1 MKKFLRC
8 FSSKKMFMSASLI
21 AMMLTLSGTVALDA
35 IEYRPLPS
43 VQSEHFRGFYYW
55 VDMANYKNL
64 LLSNMPLD
72 VLVGYIVAD
81 SVVRAAPRGPILDKI
96 SQMNL
101 STDTAQYIYKYWLTM
116 NEYDPLR
123 FFSYTRRRYPE
134 AEVNYLRLHSDMRH
148 KMYVDPKFTYVV
160 SDYILHVYVNNTV
173 HIDTSDATPHTYPSI
188 DPKTKRFIRDSTGNF
203 VLDTHIYA
211 KPETIAYCKVLD
223 TIKGGAFPSLSNAIF
238 YNGPRPNPDEGG
250 VVEDNTYAD
259 ALFPIITPDIIFSYL
274 DQWTNGMY
282 RHSLYNP
289 RDGHWIKPGREYIVF
304 LELRGVDAEDD
315 DLNPDGTPSKVY
327 YGLWPYPH
335 IASCSMYPIED
346 GYVIDRFDALG
357 FGKKV
362 PVEEFKQN
370 IRDKISEIKSF
381 GE

>member
-1 MKKFLRC
+1 
-8 FSSKKMFMSASLI
+8 MFMSASCM
-21 AMMLTLSGTVALDA
+21 AMMLTMLGTVAINA

-43 VQSEHFRGFYYW
+43 FEYFRGFYYW

-96 SQMNL
+96 SRMNL
-101 STDTAQYIYKYWLTM
+101 STDTAQYIYKYWHTM

-123 FFSYTRRRYPE
+123 FFSYTRRRYHG

-173 HIDTSDATPHTYPSI
+173 HIDTSDATPYMTIST
-188 DPKTKRFIRDSTGNF
+188 DPKTKRPIRDSTGNF
-203 VLDTHIYA
+203 VYTTHIRVQ
-211 KPETIAYCKVLD
+211 PETVAYCKVVD
-223 TIKGGAFPSLSNAIF
+223 TLKGGKFPSLNNAIF
-238 YNGPRPNPDEGG
+238 YNGERPKPEEGG
-250 VVEDNTYAD
+250 IVEDNTYAD
-259 ALFPIITPDIIFSYL
+259 ALFPIATPDIVFSYRDL
-274 DQWTNGMY
+274 WTNGQY
-282 RHSLYNP
+282 GPTLYNS
-289 RDGHWIKPGREYIVF
+289 RDGHWIKPSREYIVF
-304 LELRGVDAEDD
+304 LELRGIDAEDD

-327 YGLWPYPH
+327 YYIMPYPH
-335 IASCSMYPIED
+335 VKSRSMYPVED
-346 GYVIDRFDALG
+346 GYVIDKYDALG